1 MKKITYFL
9 CCSLLSI
16 SLFSQEIKGDF
27 NYKATYEITYQIDS
41 THVDSQKSE
50 TMLLYI
56 GDEISRFSSIGTA
69 IGDSLSQTVDKSNK
83 SMAEFSRIRS
93 MTPKTEFNYKIFK
106 HYNENK
112 LQFVEKV
119 FKDKIKYKESLKTQ
133 DWTILTETDSILGYT
148 VQKASTSFAGRD
160 YIAWFTPEIPISDG
174 PYKFNGLPGLILQI
188 SDIKEEYQFK
198 LTGFQKLSKPVS
210 VVIDYEKYRNIPK
223 EDFLKIKENFKR
235 DPLTAMGN
243 AGIKIGWSKE
253 DERKAK
259 KELDEKFKKENNP
272 LELE

>member
-1 MKKITYFL
+1 MKNITYFL

-27 NYKATYEITYQIDS
+27 SYKATYEITYQIDS
-41 THVDSQKSE
+41 SNVDSKKSE
-50 TMLLYI
+50 TTLLYV
-56 GDEISRFSSIGTA
+56 GDEISRFSSLGTTIA
-69 IGDSLSQTVDKSNK
+69 DSLSMTVDKSNK

-93 MTPKTEFNYKIFK
+93 MTPKTDFNYKVFK
-106 HYNENK
+106 HYDTNK

-119 FKDKIKYKESLKTQ
+119 FKDKIKYEESLNGQ
-133 DWTILTETDSILGYT
+133 EWMISPETDTILGYA

-235 DPLTAMGN
+235 DPLSAMSN
-243 AGIKIGWSKE
+243 AGVKIGWSKE
-253 DERKAK
+253 DERNAK